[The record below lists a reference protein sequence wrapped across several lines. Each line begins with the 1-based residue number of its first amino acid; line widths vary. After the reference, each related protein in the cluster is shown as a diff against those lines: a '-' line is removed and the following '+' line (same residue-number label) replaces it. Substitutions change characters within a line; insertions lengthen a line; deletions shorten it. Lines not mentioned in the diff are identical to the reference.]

1 MKYKF
6 KEGSSM
12 KTRIFAVKA
21 LTIFSFCLIAV
32 SMLYIQQATADNTN
46 QNSTEK
52 QSQSVIS
59 PIDSKYV
66 CMINNQSFNKEQIPV
81 EIEGKTYY
89 GCCQSCEAKLKS
101 DPSSRNAV
109 DPVSGR
115 QVDKATAVIGATP
128 EGNIYYFES
137 QENLEAFTKNSK
149 D

>member
-1 MKYKF
+1 
-6 KEGSSM
+6 M

-21 LTIFSFCLIAV
+21 LTIFSFCLIAASTLLLGRV
-32 SMLYIQQATADNTN
+32 YAGDSNPS
-46 QNSTEK
+46 STEK

-101 DPSSRNAV
+101 DPSSRTAV
-109 DPVSGR
+109 DPVSGKE
-115 QVDKATAVIGATP
+115 VDKAVAVTGAAPDGTV
-128 EGNIYYFES
+128 YYFES
-137 QENLEAFTKNSK
+137 KDNLKAFNNSSNSNE
-149 D
+149 

>member
-1 MKYKF
+1 
-6 KEGSSM
+6 M
-12 KTRIFAVKA
+12 KTETFAVKA
-21 LTIFSFCLIAV
+21 LTVLSFCFIAV
-32 SMLYIQQATADNTN
+32 SMLYLQYVYAEDSN
-46 QNSTEK
+46 QSSTEK
-52 QSQSVIS
+52 QPRSVIS

-66 CMINNQSFNKEQIPV
+66 CMINEQSFNKEQIPV

-115 QVDKATAVIGATP
+115 HVDKATAVIGTTTD
-128 EGNIYYFES
+128 GTVYYFES
-137 QENLEAFTKNSK
+137 EENLKAFKGNPNSQ